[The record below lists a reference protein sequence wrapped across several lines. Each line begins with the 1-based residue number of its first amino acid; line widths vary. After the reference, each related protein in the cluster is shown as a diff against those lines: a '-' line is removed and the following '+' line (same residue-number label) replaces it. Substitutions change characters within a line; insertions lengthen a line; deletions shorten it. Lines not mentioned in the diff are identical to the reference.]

1 MTPTAGARSGMPAS
15 GARLTAGIYL
25 VHKPPG
31 RTSFDLVR
39 DFMEEVRLAGIRRD
53 KLPVCHGGVL
63 DPFAE
68 GLVLL
73 LAGQATRLMDLLH
86 PVPKTYEATIA
97 WGAET
102 DNGDPLGQIVARGDP
117 AALTAAS
124 IEAALPR
131 FLGFQDQVPPST
143 SNKRIDGERAYVRAH
158 RGEVFE
164 LPPSRVYLHE
174 ARFIAHDLPRSSTLR
189 LVCGGGYYVRS
200 LARDLGRVLSARA
213 HLSALRRTAIGP
225 WEDPAERVFLRG
237 AALFPWCASRE
248 VSAAE
253 LAVLRSG
260 EGIEPGD
267 VRAPEW
273 RLPDGF
279 PDPRAPI
286 RALQAGALHAMLR
299 EDGGLLRA
307 APWLRAPL

>member
-1 MTPTAGARSGMPAS
+1 MTKATAGAAITS
-15 GARLTAGIYL
+15 GIYL

-86 PVPKTYEATIA
+86 PVPKTYVAEIA

-102 DNGDPLGQIVARGDP
+102 DNGDPLGKVVAHGD
-117 AALTAAS
+117 ATALTVALL
-124 IEAALPR
+124 EAALPR
-131 FLGFQDQVPPST
+131 FLGFQEQVPPST
-143 SNKRIDGERAYVRAH
+143 SNKRIGGERAYVRAH

-174 ARFIAHDLPRSSTLR
+174 ARFTAHDLPRASTLR

-200 LARDLGRVLSARA
+200 LVRDLGRAVSARA

-225 WEDPAERVFLRG
+225 WEDPSERILVRG
-237 AALFPWCASRE
+237 AALFPWCPSRE
-248 VSAAE
+248 VTSAE
-253 LAVLRSG
+253 LGALRSG
-260 EGIEPGD
+260 EAIPAGEIRTAD
-267 VRAPEW
+267 W
-273 RLPDGF
+273 RVPDGF

-286 RALQAGALHAMLR
+286 RALYGDALHALLR
-299 EDGGLLRA
+299 EEGGALRA
-307 APWLRAPL
+307 APWLRTPL